1 MKRRRDQ
8 IRIFVET
15 DGWSKLL
22 PNRRKARPK
31 MEHSQRWKGWNR
43 ATASPCRPR
52 TNEACEKEEC
62 RGHGEHDTG
71 SCVNKKQ
78 RARACVRADSRD
90 TPRDTVGNIFSA
102 AAASWPVYTAPG
114 PCKIS
119 RVNPRQ
125 RNVISVAAMID
136 IVPREIALD
145 RS

>member
-1 MKRRRDQ
+1 M
-8 IRIFVET
+8 
-15 DGWSKLL
+15 
-22 PNRRKARPK
+22 AR
-31 MEHSQRWKGWNR
+31 
-43 ATASPCRPR
+43 
-52 TNEACEKEEC
+52 EKEEC

-78 RARACVRADSRD
+78 RAHVHACVQTRV

-125 RNVISVAAMID
+125 RNVISDAAT
-136 IVPREIALD
+136 
-145 RS
+145 